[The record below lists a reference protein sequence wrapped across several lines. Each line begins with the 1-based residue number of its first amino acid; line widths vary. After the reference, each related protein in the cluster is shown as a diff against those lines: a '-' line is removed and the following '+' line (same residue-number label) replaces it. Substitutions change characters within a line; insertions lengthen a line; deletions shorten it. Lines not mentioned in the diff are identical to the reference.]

1 MSARSQWALLEF
13 AVEVRRDPCVI
24 LHRSLSEDRGD
35 AGEVFSNKS
44 LHGLVQVLVRRPC
57 GDPGKILSRK
67 SLHEDLT
74 NAMK

>member
-1 MSARSQWALLEF
+1 M
-13 AVEVRRDPCVI
+13 I

-57 GDPGKILSRK
+57 GDPGKILPRK